1 MVAIRPTQNLSSIKD
16 LYKST
21 LENIGLIIT
30 MEKATTP
37 VDRYGSTYTY
47 DNSNRSCMIFMND
60 DWHCS
65 FGLYM
70 NGGR

>member
-21 LENIGLIIT
+21 LESIGLIIT
-30 MEKATTP
+30 VGKATTP
-37 VDRYGSTYTY
+37 VDRDGSTYTY
-47 DNSNRSCMIFMND
+47 DNSNRSCVIFMNG
-60 DWHCS
+60 DWNCS
-65 FGLYM
+65 FGLYR